1 MKCKM
6 TGATSLAG
14 AFVAGM
20 VATTALVGGMATP
33 GAKARGIVAQGQ
45 EVIVQRVVNPT
56 ITDEDITLLR
66 QDLRAKKMQVI
77 GQNMSLSDMEAE
89 RFWPIYNH
97 YVKDLQEVN
106 NQKYALLKQYAEM
119 WATMTDEDI
128 VLLRQDLREM
138 KMQVIG
144 QNMSLSDTEA
154 EKFWPIY
161 NHYVKDLQEV
171 NNQKYAL
178 LKQYA
183 EMWATMTDG
192 DALIYVRHWLE
203 ADGQAQALRLKY
215 VPVVSQVLPGKKA
228 ATFFQLDRRLN
239 MIVDLQLFSQIPLA
253 HVKE

>member
-1 MKCKM
+1 MHSDLLFSLVLCGKRTKARRKIMKCKM
-6 TGATSLAG
+6 TGAAGLAG

-20 VATTALVGGMATP
+20 LVATALGGGMT
-33 GAKARGIVAQGQ
+33 GAGAAAQGQ
-45 EVIVQRVVNPT
+45 QVTVERVISPT
-56 ITDEDITLLR
+56 VTDEDIALLR

-77 GQNMSLSDMEAE
+77 GQNMSLSDTE
-89 RFWPIYNH
+89 
-97 YVKDLQEVN
+97 
-106 NQKYALLKQYAEM
+106 
-119 WATMTDEDI
+119 
-128 VLLRQDLREM
+128 
-138 KMQVIG
+138 G
-144 QNMSLSDTEA
+144 Q
-154 EKFWPIY
+154 KFWPIY

-183 EMWATMTDG
+183 ETWSTMTDQ
-192 DALIYVRHWLE
+192 DALIYVRNWLE

-215 VPVVSQVLPGKKA
+215 VPVVSQVLPGRKA

>member
-1 MKCKM
+1 MKDKM
-6 TGATSLAG
+6 TGAAGLAG

-20 VATTALVGGMATP
+20 VVATALGGGMAASEAKRL
-33 GAKARGIVAQGQ
+33 GAAAQGQ
-45 EVIVQRVVNPT
+45 QVTVQRVISPT
-56 ITDEDITLLR
+56 
-66 QDLRAKKMQVI
+66 V
-77 GQNMSLSDMEAE
+77 
-89 RFWPIYNH
+89 
-97 YVKDLQEVN
+97 
-106 NQKYALLKQYAEM
+106 
-119 WATMTDEDI
+119 TDEDI

-144 QNMSLSDTEA
+144 QNMSLSE
-154 EKFWPIY
+154 EEGQKFWPIY

-239 MIVDLQLFSQIPLA
+239 MIIDLQLFSQIPLA
-253 HVKE
+253 HPKE

>member
-1 MKCKM
+1 MKRKM
-6 TGATSLAG
+6 MGAAGLAG
-14 AFVAGM
+14 AFAAGM
-20 VATTALVGGMATP
+20 LVATVLGGGMA
-33 GAKARGIVAQGQ
+33 GARAAAQEQ
-45 EVIVQRVVNPT
+45 QVTVQRIISPT
-56 ITDEDITLLR
+56 VTDEDIALLR
-66 QDLRAKKMQVI
+66 QDLRAK
-77 GQNMSLSDMEAE
+77 
-89 RFWPIYNH
+89 
-97 YVKDLQEVN
+97 
-106 NQKYALLKQYAEM
+106 
-119 WATMTDEDI
+119 
-128 VLLRQDLREM
+128 

-171 NNQKYAL
+171 NDQKYAL

-183 EMWATMTDG
+183 EMWSTMSDQ
-192 DALIYVRHWLE
+192 DALIYVRNWLE
-203 ADGQAQALRLKY
+203 VDGQAQALRLKY

>member
-6 TGATSLAG
+6 TGAAGLAG

-20 VATTALVGGMATP
+20 VVATALVGGIVTA
-33 GAKARGIVAQGQ
+33 GAKARGQ
-45 EVIVQRVVNPT
+45 EVIVERVVNPT

-77 GQNMSLSDMEAE
+77 GQNMSLSDTEAQK
-89 RFWPIYNH
+89 FWPIYNH

-119 WATMTDEDI
+119 WATMTDED
-128 VLLRQDLREM
+128 
-138 KMQVIG
+138 
-144 QNMSLSDTEA
+144 
-154 EKFWPIY
+154 
-161 NHYVKDLQEV
+161 
-171 NNQKYAL
+171 
-178 LKQYA
+178 
-183 EMWATMTDG
+183 
-192 DALIYVRHWLE
+192 ALIYVRRWLE
-203 ADGQAQALRLKY
+203 VDGQAQALRLKY

-239 MIVDLQLFSQIPLA
+239 MIIDLQLLSQIPLA

>member
-6 TGATSLAG
+6 TGAAGLAG

-20 VATTALVGGMATP
+20 VVATALGAGMVTA
-33 GAKARGIVAQGQ
+33 GAKTRGQ
-45 EVIVQRVVNPT
+45 EVIVERVINPT
-56 ITDEDITLLR
+56 ITDEDIALLR
-66 QDLRAKKMQVI
+66 QDLRAK
-77 GQNMSLSDMEAE
+77 
-89 RFWPIYNH
+89 
-97 YVKDLQEVN
+97 
-106 NQKYALLKQYAEM
+106 
-119 WATMTDEDI
+119 
-128 VLLRQDLREM
+128 

-183 EMWATMTDG
+183 EMWATMTDQ

-239 MIVDLQLFSQIPLA
+239 MIIDLQLFSQIPLA
-253 HVKE
+253 HVKEQAGRDSGQQ

>member
-1 MKCKM
+1 MHSDLLLSMVLCGKRTKPRRKIMKCKM
-6 TGATSLAG
+6 TGAAGLAG

-20 VATTALVGGMATP
+20 VVATALGAGMAA
-33 GAKARGIVAQGQ
+33 AKAKTLGAAAQGQ
-45 EVIVQRVVNPT
+45 EVTVQRVINPT
-56 ITDEDITLLR
+56 VTDEDIALLR
-66 QDLRAKKMQVI
+66 QDLRA
-77 GQNMSLSDMEAE
+77 
-89 RFWPIYNH
+89 
-97 YVKDLQEVN
+97 
-106 NQKYALLKQYAEM
+106 
-119 WATMTDEDI
+119 
-128 VLLRQDLREM
+128 M

-144 QNMSLSDTEA
+144 QNMSLSDPEA
-154 EKFWPIY
+154 QKFWPIY

-183 EMWATMTDG
+183 EMWATMSDE

-203 ADGQAQALRLKY
+203 ADGEAQALRLKY

-253 HVKE
+253 HPKE

>member
-6 TGATSLAG
+6 TGWAGLAG

-20 VATTALVGGMATP
+20 VVAAALGGGMAP
-33 GAKARGIVAQGQ
+33 AGAKTLGAATQ
-45 EVIVQRVVNPT
+45 EQQVTVQRIISPT
-56 ITDEDITLLR
+56 VTDADIALLR
-66 QDLRAKKMQVI
+66 QDLRAMKMQVI
-77 GQNMSLSDMEAE
+77 GQNMSLSDMEA
-89 RFWPIYNH
+89 
-97 YVKDLQEVN
+97 Q
-106 NQKYALLKQYAEM
+106 
-119 WATMTDEDI
+119 
-128 VLLRQDLREM
+128 
-138 KMQVIG
+138 
-144 QNMSLSDTEA
+144 
-154 EKFWPIY
+154 KFWPIY

-183 EMWATMTDG
+183 EMWETMNDE
-192 DALIYVRHWLE
+192 DPLIYVRHWLE

-215 VPVVSQVLPGKKA
+215 VPVVSQVLPGRKA